1 MKMQLTRQKYT
12 IISVLVMAL
21 ILGGCKSEKSEKE
34 PDFGSGEMK
43 EETVAKE
50 KKEAFF
56 KLSLAQW
63 SIHRMIED
71 EGMDPFD
78 FASYARDNGFA
89 GLEYVSQLY
98 DEAMEEYETKDEA
111 MKNIVAR
118 LKAESE
124 EAGMENLIIMID
136 GEGDLSVNDEAARN
150 EAVENH
156 KKWVDAAAELGCHS
170 IRINL
175 FGSLNDDEWKA
186 NSIDGL
192 SKLGAYAA
200 TKNINILVENHGW
213 QSSNAPLLMEVI
225 NTVGMDNCGTLP
237 DFGNFC
243 IKRKDGAKW
252 GECEEEYP
260 DIYQGV
266 ELMMPAAK
274 AVSAKS
280 YDFDE
285 AGNETKID
293 YARMLQIVKDAGY
306 TGYIGVEYEGNR
318 LSEAEGIKA
327 TRDLLL
333 NLAAKM

>member
-1 MKMQLTRQKYT
+1 MKIQLTKQKFT
-12 IISVLVMAL
+12 LLIMLAMAL
-21 ILGGCKSEKSEKE
+21 ILGSCKSEKSEEKSEENTETAAENLAAETAKE
-34 PDFGSGEMK
+34 P
-43 EETVAKE
+43 
-50 KKEAFF
+50 FF

-63 SIHRMIED
+63 SIHKMILE

-78 FASYARDNGFA
+78 FASYAKDNGFA

-98 DEAMEEYETKDEA
+98 TPAIEEYDSREEGIKQVT
-111 MKNIVAR
+111 AR
-118 LKAESE
+118 LKDESA

-136 GEGDLSVNDEAARN
+136 GEGDLSVNDEAARDQ
-150 EAVENH
+150 AVENH
-156 KKWVDAAAELGCHS
+156 KAWVDAAAELGCHS

-200 TKNINILVENHGW
+200 TKNVNVLVENHGW

-225 NTVGMDNCGTLP
+225 NTVNMDNCGTLP

-252 GECEEEYP
+252 GECEEEYA
-260 DIYQGV
+260 DIYEGV
-266 ELMMPAAK
+266 KLMMPAAK

-285 AGNETKID
+285 AGMETKID
-293 YARMLQIVKDAGY
+293 YAKMLQIVKDAGY
-306 TGYIGVEYEGNR
+306 TGYIGVEYEGSR
-318 LSEAEGIKA
+318 LTEAEGIIA
-327 TRDLLL
+327 TRDLLVK
-333 NLAAKM
+333 LAAEM